1 MKKFL
6 FTMLLAI
13 TGCITAMAGSDF
25 ELREGS
31 FASLKDGGTAVVT
44 INMTDTKFD
53 NKMPLREDGRFAN
66 VDELIP
72 GYLSEFIKEF
82 NKRSK
87 KMSAVSS
94 GDAQYTIDINITNLD
109 VYVKVWPITIP
120 ATKLWG
126 TATVINNSTGEKVVV
141 ADITELEGMGGTY
154 AISTE
159 SALENIAEELAK
171 HIKKGK

>member
-1 MKKFL
+1 M
-6 FTMLLAI
+6 
-13 TGCITAMAGSDF
+13 
-25 ELREGS
+25 
-31 FASLKDGGTAVVT
+31 
-44 INMTDTKFD
+44 
-53 NKMPLREDGRFAN
+53 
-66 VDELIP
+66 IP

-94 GDAQYTIDINITNLD
+94 GDAQYTIDVTITNLD